1 MSVFID
7 ALSAW
12 FLPVA
17 LFVPLGLGALLLSCG
32 RRLPVALAR
41 GVALAGFVA
50 PPGVAGVMFFGF
62 AGAMDAG
69 TGYAFEVALPLGVEA
84 WGMLLTLGVNGI
96 SLPLFAL
103 AAVVGAAAGVQAVC
117 LCEVERAEV
126 FWGLLLVMLGGML
139 GMFASVDVF
148 FMYFFHEFAL
158 VPTFILMLVWGGV
171 GRRTAAIQMAVF
183 LTLGAMVALAGI
195 VLVFLAA
202 GGTSFN
208 LLALRAALVPGGVG
222 AQAGVIGGLLL
233 FGFGA
238 LVSLFPM
245 HSWAAPAYTEA
256 PTAVSMLH
264 AGVLKKF
271 GLYGLVQLGVGVVP
285 AGVVEWGGVLFWLA
299 VGNVVVLGLV
309 TMSQRHLKELIGW
322 SSVMHM
328 GLCFLG
334 IAAFALGGGR
344 DVSGVGAAV
353 MLMFGHGLSVAALFA
368 LSHGVYARTGTL
380 EFASLGGLAGR
391 APVLAGFFVAAML
404 AGMGLPGFANFWGE
418 LGVFVALG
426 ALPVWKLALA
436 VCGIVISAIYGLR
449 AVAWVCLGR
458 EPVALA
464 ERFARGGAGL
474 SRDMVLGERFVAG
487 LLLGVSLL
495 VGFCP
500 WLLGDMIHGALARL
514 F

>member
-1 MSVFID
+1 MNVFFDTMSV
-7 ALSAW
+7 W

-17 LFVPLGLGALLLSCG
+17 LFVPLALGVLLLSCG
-32 RRLPVALAR
+32 RRLPEAVAK
-41 GVALAGFVA
+41 GVALT
-50 PPGVAGVMFFGF
+50 GF
-62 AGAMDAG
+62 AIPAVVAACMFLGFAEAMDVG
-69 TGYAFEVALPLGVEA
+69 TGYAFSVASPVGVET
-84 WGMLLTLGVNGI
+84 WGISLALGVNGI
-96 SLPLFAL
+96 SLPLFIL
-103 AAVVGAAAGVQAVC
+103 AAVVGFAAGVQAVC
-117 LCEVERAEV
+117 LCVVERAAM

-208 LLALRAALVPGGVG
+208 LLVLKGALLSGGVG
-222 AQAGVIGGLLL
+222 AQTGVIGGLLL

-245 HSWAAPAYTEA
+245 HSWAPPAYTEA

-285 AGVVEWGGVLFWLA
+285 AGIVEWGGVLFWLA
-299 VGNVVVLGLV
+299 VGNGVVLGLV
-309 TMSQRHLKELIGW
+309 AMSQRHLKELIGW
-322 SSVMHM
+322 SSVVHM

-334 IAAFALGGGR
+334 FVAFASSGGR

-368 LSHGVYARTGTL
+368 LSHGVHARTGTL
-380 EFASLGGLAGR
+380 DFASLGGLASR

-404 AGMGLPGFANFWGE
+404 AGAGLPGFANFWGE

-426 ALPVWKLALA
+426 SLPVWKLALA
-436 VCGIVISAIYGLR
+436 VCGIVISAIYSLR

-464 ERFARGGAGL
+464 ERFAGGGAAL
-474 SRDMVLGERFVAG
+474 SRDMVLGERLVVG

-500 WLLGDMIHGALARL
+500 WLLGDVINGALARL
-514 F
+514 P